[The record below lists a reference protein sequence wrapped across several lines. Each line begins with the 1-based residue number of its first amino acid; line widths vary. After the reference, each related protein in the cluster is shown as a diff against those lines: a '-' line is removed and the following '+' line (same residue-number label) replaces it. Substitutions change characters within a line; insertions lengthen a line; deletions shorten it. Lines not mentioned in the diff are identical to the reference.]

1 MNAAVWIPG
10 VTAVAGSV
18 FSGAMFAFSSFV
30 VPGLRT
36 LSPRDGIVAMQ
47 AFNAKAPQ
55 SLLALPMGG
64 VALGGVASIVTAL
77 ITEGDEGALLISGGL
92 LGLASL
98 VITGVGNVPINNRVD
113 SLVPGPEAEGDWTA
127 YLSAWTAW
135 NDVRTVAS
143 LASAILLA
151 IAAARA

>member
-1 MNAAVWIPG
+1 MSAAVWIPG
-10 VTAVAGSV
+10 ATAVAGSV
-18 FSGAMFAFSSFV
+18 FAGAMFAFSSFV

-36 LSPRDGIVAMQ
+36 LSARDGIVAMQ

-64 VALGGVASIVTAL
+64 VAIGSLASIVTAL
-77 ITEGDEGALLISGGL
+77 TEEGEEGALLVSGGL

-98 VITGVGNVPINNRVD
+98 VVTGVGNVPVNNKID
-113 SLVPGPEAEGDWTA
+113 ALVPGAEAAGEWTA
-127 YLSAWTAW
+127 YMSRWTTW

-143 LASAILLA
+143 LGSAVLLA